1 MENSIKH
8 LLPSYSNTEPIYTSR
23 LILRPFR
30 WTDIQTLYKLRTA
43 PEVMQ
48 WTSQKTIDSSEEQ
61 TRRWMSNF
69 IDDDNGD
76 EPVPRRNFNFVVTLH
91 ADESNG
97 STTPE
102 LIGVCGLTGLDSLP
116 VSPLPSF
123 GYMFVPE
130 AWGKGY
136 ATEAALAFQGE
147 WRRLISLVQQTHSLP
162 AESMV
167 DFYKLRAVTLES
179 NAGSARVLQKCGW
192 AAYEHADVED
202 EKLVRWILDTS
213 VTNA

>member
-1 MENSIKH
+1 
-8 LLPSYSNTEPIYTSR
+8 
-23 LILRPFR
+23 
-30 WTDIQTLYKLRTA
+30 
-43 PEVMQ
+43 
-48 WTSQKTIDSSEEQ
+48 
-61 TRRWMSNF
+61 MSNF